1 LTTVIFP
8 TPSAGRLFQVEYA
21 IAAIQNAAAA
31 VGIQTREGVVIA
43 GEKKIASKLLAPPK
57 SSEKM
62 YKVDDHVFCAVAGL
76 TSDANI
82 LINYARVAAQRHA
95 YTYGEPQPV
104 EQLVQLV
111 CDYKHGYTQ
120 HGGLRPFGV
129 SFLFAGWDKHHGFQL
144 YQSDPSGNYSGWKA
158 TAIGA
163 NSASGTSTL
172 KAEYKEDLG
181 LEEAQALAMKVLTKA
196 MDTTHPTSEKIEVA
210 LLARDA
216 ATGAISQRPLTPAE
230 VDALIAR
237 VAAASASAGD
247 V

>member
-1 LTTVIFP
+1 MHGL
-8 TPSAGRLFQVEYA
+8 PSRPHFAGRLFQVEYA

-31 VGIQTREGVVIA
+31 VGIQTKEGVVVA

-62 YKVDDHVFCAVAGL
+62 YKLDEHAFCAVAGL

-82 LINYARVAAQRHA
+82 LINYARLAAQRYA

-104 EQLVQLV
+104 EQLVQLL
-111 CDYKHGYTQ
+111 CDYKHSYTQ

-129 SFLFAGWDKHHGFQL
+129 SFLIAGWDKHHGYQL

-158 TAIGA
+158 TAIGS
-163 NSASGTSTL
+163 NSASATATL
-172 KAEYKEDLG
+172 KGDYKPELS
-181 LEEAQALAMKVLTKA
+181 LEEAELLAMKVLTKA
-196 MDTTHPTSEKIEVA
+196 MDTTNPTSEKIEVA
-210 LLARDA
+210 ILTRDA
-216 ATGAISQRPLTPAE
+216 ATGALVQRPLTAAE

-237 VAAASASAGD
+237 VVATTAAAGD